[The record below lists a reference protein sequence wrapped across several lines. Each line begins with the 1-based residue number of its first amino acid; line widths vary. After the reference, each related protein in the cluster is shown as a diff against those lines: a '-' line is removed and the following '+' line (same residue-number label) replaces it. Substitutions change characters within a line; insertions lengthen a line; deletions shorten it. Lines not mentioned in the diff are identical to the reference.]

1 VKKVSSL
8 DYPRV
13 MSFFADKNI
22 FPHIRSD
29 KIRTLI
35 ANQNVIIE
43 NNVLI
48 TYQVYK
54 KKTHLGNVFAEKYDV
69 ILHQIVNKNFASGN
83 AEKVINRFFDYVKS
97 NVFLSVRSENKR
109 ACRFYEK
116 VGMKEVGKITW
127 GSDNQISG
135 KVFVKYSANPLD

>member
-1 VKKVSSL
+1 M
-8 DYPRV
+8 V
-13 MSFFADKNI
+13 MSYFADKTI

-35 ANQNVIIE
+35 ANQNVILE
-43 NNVLI
+43 NHVLI

-54 KKTHLGNVFAEKYDV
+54 KKTKLGNVYAEKHDV
-69 ILHQIVNKNFASGN
+69 ILHQISNKNRGSGY
-83 AEKVINRFFDYVKS
+83 AEIVIKRFFDYVKS

-116 VGMKEVGKITW
+116 VGMKEIGKIAW
-127 GSDNQISG
+127 GSDKQISG
-135 KVFVKYSANPLD
+135 KVFVKTTTNPLV

>member
-1 VKKVSSL
+1 MKDYKK
-8 DYPRV
+8 V

-22 FPHIRSD
+22 FPHIRTD
-29 KIRTLI
+29 NIKELI
-35 ANQNVIIE
+35 SNDNVILE
-43 NNVLI
+43 KDVLI

-127 GSDNQISG
+127 GSNNQISG
-135 KVFVKYSANPLD
+135 KVFVKTTTNPLM